1 MNTSK
6 LKTLIAQ
13 GRLQQAFDSLPDTNE
28 FVLLKA
34 RFSRLTSDQ
43 QMGTISTEHA
53 NLESNR
59 IIHALLQMLEKAADD
74 TVIKPLVTPKSTELN
89 NFKQSLLYIIDTQ
102 GFAGT
107 PEVFRKIEESAFAY
121 NKSTL
126 AELRTQATQKA
137 TQDAPISFLTS
148 IGHFIDTLQ
157 TS

>member
-74 TVIKPLVTPKSTELN
+74 TVIKPLVTPKNTELN
-89 NFKQSLLYIIDTQ
+89 NFKQSLRDIIDTQ
-102 GFAGT
+102 SFAGT
-107 PEVFRKIEESAFAY
+107 PEVFRKIEESAFVY
-121 NKSTL
+121 TKSTL
-126 AELRTQATQKA
+126 AELRNQATQPL
-137 TQDAPISFLTS
+137 TGLAPSTFLVS
-148 IGHFIDTLQ
+148 VHNFIDTLRI
-157 TS
+157 S

>member
-1 MNTSK
+1 MNISQ

-13 GRLQQAFDSLPDTNE
+13 GKLKQAFDLLPDTNE

-34 RFSRLTSDQ
+34 RFSRLTSEQ

-89 NFKQSLLYIIDTQ
+89 NFKQSLRDIIDTQ
-102 GFAGT
+102 SFAGT
-107 PEVFRKIEESAFAY
+107 PEVFRKIEKSAFAY

-126 AELRTQATQKA
+126 VELRNQATQPL
-137 TQDAPISFLTS
+137 TGLAPSAFLVS
-148 IGHFIDTLQ
+148 VHNFIDTLRI
-157 TS
+157 S

>member
-1 MNTSK
+1 MNISQ

-13 GRLQQAFDSLPDTNE
+13 GKLKQAFDLLPDTNE

-89 NFKQSLLYIIDTQ
+89 NFKQSLRDIIDTQ
-102 GFAGT
+102 SFAGT
-107 PEVFRKIEESAFAY
+107 P
-121 NKSTL
+121 
-126 AELRTQATQKA
+126 
-137 TQDAPISFLTS
+137 
-148 IGHFIDTLQ
+148 
-157 TS
+157 